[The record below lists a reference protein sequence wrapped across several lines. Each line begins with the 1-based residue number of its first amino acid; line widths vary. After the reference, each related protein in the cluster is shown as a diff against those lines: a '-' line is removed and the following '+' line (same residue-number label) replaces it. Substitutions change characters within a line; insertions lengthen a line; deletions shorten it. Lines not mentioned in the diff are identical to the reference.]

1 MTKGLVIHVIG
12 LCHVIRYRGLNV
24 FCTVHEPT
32 YYGIRHIYVF
42 TYILL
47 DILYYLTEHV
57 HRQPYFHIV

>member
-32 YYGIRHIYVF
+32 YYGIRHIRVYL
-42 TYILL
+42 YI
-47 DILYYLTEHV
+47 T
-57 HRQPYFHIV
+57 R